1 MITIEQR
8 VELLKGGYS
17 AEQIEQFAQ
26 QEQQPQQPQQQQQ
39 EQQPKQPEKLP
50 EQPKQPEQLPAKQ
63 PEQLPEQLPEKQ
75 PEKQPEQDPGK
86 DALQLIR
93 DLFTS
98 NQEVSKN
105 MAKLTAAIQ
114 ANALAGAG
122 LPGGA
127 NNPTAEQ
134 ALASIIAPEMKERR

>member
-8 VELLKGGYS
+8 LDLLKGGYT

-26 QEQQPQQPQQQQQ
+26 QEQQQPQQEQQQQQPQQP
-39 EQQPKQPEKLP
+39 EQQPEKQPD
-50 EQPKQPEQLPAKQ
+50 
-63 PEQLPEQLPEKQ
+63 QLPEKQ

-93 DLFTS
+93 DLFAS

-105 MAKLTAAIQ
+105 MAMLTAAIQ

>member
-8 VELLKGGYS
+8 LELLKGGYT

-26 QEQQPQQPQQQQQ
+26 QEQQQQPQQPQQQQQ
-39 EQQPKQPEKLP
+39 PQ
-50 EQPKQPEQLPAKQ
+50 Q
-63 PEQLPEQLPEKQ
+63 PEQLPEQQPQQPEQLPEQQ
-75 PEKQPEQDPGK
+75 PQQPEQDPQK

-93 DLFTS
+93 DLFAS
-98 NQEVSKN
+98 NREVSKN
-105 MAKLTAAIQ
+105 MAQLTAAIQ

>member
-8 VELLKGGYS
+8 LELLKGGYT

-26 QEQQPQQPQQQQQ
+26 QEQQQQQQQQQPQQQP
-39 EQQPKQPEKLP
+39 QQPEKQPEKQP
-50 EQPKQPEQLPAKQ
+50 EQQPEKQPEQL
-63 PEQLPEQLPEKQ
+63 

>member
-8 VELLKGGYS
+8 LELLKGGYT

-26 QEQQPQQPQQQQQ
+26 QEQQQQQQQQQPQQQP
-39 EQQPKQPEKLP
+39 QQPE
-50 EQPKQPEQLPAKQ
+50 KQ
-63 PEQLPEQLPEKQ
+63 PEQLPEKQPEKQ
-75 PEKQPEQDPGK
+75 PEQLPEKQPEQDPGK

>member
-8 VELLKGGYS
+8 LELLKGGYT

-26 QEQQPQQPQQQQQ
+26 QEQQQQPQQQQPQ
-39 EQQPKQPEKLP
+39 QPEK
-50 EQPKQPEQLPAKQ
+50 Q
-63 PEQLPEQLPEKQ
+63 PEQLPEKQ
-75 PEKQPEQDPGK
+75 PEQLPEKHPEQDPGK

>member
-8 VELLKGGYS
+8 LELLKGGYT

-26 QEQQPQQPQQQQQ
+26 QEQQQQPQQQQP
-39 EQQPKQPEKLP
+39 QQPEKQPEKQP
-50 EQPKQPEQLPAKQ
+50 EQQPEKQPEQL
-63 PEQLPEQLPEKQ
+63 

>member
-8 VELLKGGYS
+8 LELLKGGYT

-26 QEQQPQQPQQQQQ
+26 QEQQQQQQQ
-39 EQQPKQPEKLP
+39 QQP
-50 EQPKQPEQLPAKQ
+50 KQ

-75 PEKQPEQDPGK
+75 PEQLPEKQPEQLPEKQPEQDPGK

-122 LPGGA
+122 LPGGV

>member
-8 VELLKGGYS
+8 IELLKGGYT
-17 AEQIEQFAQ
+17 AEQIEQFTQ
-26 QEQQPQQPQQQQQ
+26 QEQQQQQQQ
-39 EQQPKQPEKLP
+39 Q
-50 EQPKQPEQLPAKQ
+50 QPKQPEQL
-63 PEQLPEQLPEKQ
+63 

-93 DLFTS
+93 DLFAS

-105 MAKLTAAIQ
+105 MAQLTAAIQ

-122 LPGGA
+122 LPGGV

>member
-8 VELLKGGYS
+8 LELLKGGYT

-26 QEQQPQQPQQQQQ
+26 QEQQQTQQQQQ
-39 EQQPKQPEKLP
+39 Q
-50 EQPKQPEQLPAKQ
+50 Q
-63 PEQLPEQLPEKQ
+63 PEQLPEQQPEQLPENQ
-75 PEKQPEQDPGK
+75 PEQLPEKQPEQDPGK

>member
-8 VELLKGGYS
+8 LELLKGGYT

-26 QEQQPQQPQQQQQ
+26 QEQQQQPQQQQPQ
-39 EQQPKQPEKLP
+39 QQPQQPEKQPEKQP
-50 EQPKQPEQLPAKQ
+50 EQQPEKQPEQL
-63 PEQLPEQLPEKQ
+63 

>member
-8 VELLKGGYS
+8 IELLKGGYS

-26 QEQQPQQPQQQQQ
+26 QEQQPQQQPQQQ
-39 EQQPKQPEKLP
+39 P
-50 EQPKQPEQLPAKQ
+50 EQLPPKQPEQ
-63 PEQLPEQLPEKQ
+63 PEQP
-75 PEKQPEQDPGK
+75 KQPEQDPGK
-86 DALQLIR
+86 DALKLIR
-93 DLFTS
+93 DLFAS
-98 NQEVSKN
+98 NQEVSQN

>member
-8 VELLKGGYS
+8 IELLKGGYT
-17 AEQIEQFAQ
+17 AEQIEQFTQ
-26 QEQQPQQPQQQQQ
+26 QEQQQQQQQ
-39 EQQPKQPEKLP
+39 QQQQPKQPEQP
-50 EQPKQPEQLPAKQ
+50 EQPKQPEQLQDKQ
-63 PEQLPEQLPEKQ
+63 PD
-75 PEKQPEQDPGK
+75 KQPEQDPGK

-93 DLFTS
+93 DLFAS

-105 MAKLTAAIQ
+105 MAQLTAAIQ

-122 LPGGA
+122 LPGGV

>member
-8 VELLKGGYS
+8 LELLKGGYT

-26 QEQQPQQPQQQQQ
+26 QEQQQQPQQPQQQQQ
-39 EQQPKQPEKLP
+39 PQ
-50 EQPKQPEQLPAKQ
+50 Q
-63 PEQLPEQLPEKQ
+63 PEQLPEQQ
-75 PEKQPEQDPGK
+75 PQQPEQQPQQPEHLPEQQPQQPAQDPQK

-93 DLFTS
+93 DLFAS
-98 NQEVSKN
+98 NREVSKN
-105 MAKLTAAIQ
+105 MAQLTAAIQ

>member
-1 MITIEQR
+1 MRGAHGNIYR
-8 VELLKGGYS
+8 RR
-17 AEQIEQFAQ
+17 
-26 QEQQPQQPQQQQQ
+26 EQQP
-39 EQQPKQPEKLP
+39 E
-50 EQPKQPEQLPAKQ
+50 KQ
-63 PEQLPEQLPEKQ
+63 PEQLPEKQPEKQ
-75 PEKQPEQDPGK
+75 PEQLPEKQPEQDPGK

>member
-8 VELLKGGYS
+8 LELLKGGYT

-26 QEQQPQQPQQQQQ
+26 QEQQQQPQQQQPQ
-39 EQQPKQPEKLP
+39 PQPQQ
-50 EQPKQPEQLPAKQ
+50 
-63 PEQLPEQLPEKQ
+63 PEQLPEKQ
-75 PEKQPEQDPGK
+75 PEQLPEKQPEQLPEKQPEQQPEQDSGK

>member
-8 VELLKGGYS
+8 IELLKGGYT
-17 AEQIEQFAQ
+17 AEQIEQFTQ
-26 QEQQPQQPQQQQQ
+26 QEQQEQQQQQ
-39 EQQPKQPEKLP
+39 QQQ
-50 EQPKQPEQLPAKQ
+50 QPKQPEQLPEKQ
-63 PEQLPEQLPEKQ
+63 PEQLPEKQ
-75 PEKQPEQDPGK
+75 PEKQPEQDPRK

-93 DLFTS
+93 DLFAS

-105 MAKLTAAIQ
+105 MAQLTAAIQ

-122 LPGGA
+122 LPGGV

>member
-8 VELLKGGYS
+8 LELLKGGYT

-26 QEQQPQQPQQQQQ
+26 QEQQQQPQQPQQQQQ
-39 EQQPKQPEKLP
+39 PQQPE
-50 EQPKQPEQLPAKQ
+50 KQ
-63 PEQLPEQLPEKQ
+63 PEQLPEQLPEQQ

>member
-8 VELLKGGYS
+8 LELLKGGYT

-26 QEQQPQQPQQQQQ
+26 QEQQQQPQQEQQQ
-39 EQQPKQPEKLP
+39 QQPQ
-50 EQPKQPEQLPAKQ
+50 Q
-63 PEQLPEQLPEKQ
+63 PEQLPEQLPEKQPEQQ